1 MDRQMRDD
9 RAFKQTTHKTISK
22 RCFPKDPSDPSSG
35 LRSSMS
41 PLVRAARAS
50 MMVIGL
56 IRMVKF
62 LMAMSRRIR
71 WCINGHLIVV
81 DIPSVV
87 SQPDQAAFP
96 SYPYS
101 QKGC

>member
-41 PLVRAARAS
+41 PLVRGARAS
-50 MMVIGL
+50 MTVIGL

-62 LMAMSRRIR
+62 LIELGKT
-71 WCINGHLIVV
+71 NKVV
-81 DIPSVV
+81 
-87 SQPDQAAFP
+87 
-96 SYPYS
+96 Y
-101 QKGC
+101 